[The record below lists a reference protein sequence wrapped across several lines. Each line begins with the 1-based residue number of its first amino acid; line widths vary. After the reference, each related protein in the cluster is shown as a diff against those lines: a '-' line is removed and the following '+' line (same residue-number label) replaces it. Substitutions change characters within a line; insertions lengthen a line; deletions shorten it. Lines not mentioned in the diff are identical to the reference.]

1 MQHQTTINDLAGLDG
16 LFTLVDH
23 ITVPE
28 TDPATGITEEVTL
41 PPPLIRTR
49 TLRDDTVVFVLTPPG
64 IHERI
69 HVADGAPVTVY
80 YRAPAPAVAPGQHTA
95 PAAPVARDA
104 LAAPQQHTAPWPQQQ
119 TAPQTQPQTQ
129 APQQAAAPRRPAAP
143 WQ

>member
-1 MQHQTTINDLAGLDG
+1 MQHQTTINDLAALDG
-16 LFTLVDH
+16 LFTLVDR

-28 TDPATGITEEVTL
+28 TDPSTGITEEVTL

-49 TLRDDTVVFVLTPPG
+49 TLRDDTVVYVLTPPG

-80 YRAPAPAVAPGQHTA
+80 YRTPAPAPAQHSA
-95 PAAPVARDA
+95 PAA
-104 LAAPQQHTAPWPQQQ
+104 AAPHQAAPPQHSAPWPQQP
-119 TAPQTQPQTQ
+119 TDPRGQPQ

>member
-1 MQHQTTINDLAGLDG
+1 MQHQTTINDLAALEG
-16 LFTLVDH
+16 LFTLVDR

-49 TLRDDTVVFVLTPPG
+49 TQRDDTVVYVLTPPG

-80 YRAPAPAVAPGQHTA
+80 YRTPAPAPASAQHSAPTA
-95 PAAPVARDA
+95 PYQAAPPQHSEPWPQPTDTQGQPP
-104 LAAPQQHTAPWPQQQ
+104 APQPAATPRRPTAPWQ
-119 TAPQTQPQTQ
+119 
-129 APQQAAAPRRPAAP
+129 
-143 WQ
+143 

>member
-1 MQHQTTINDLAGLDG
+1 MPHQTTINELSSLDG
-16 LFTLVDH
+16 LFTLVDR

-28 TDPATGITEEVTL
+28 TDPNTGITEEVTL

-49 TLRDDTVVFVLTPPG
+49 TLRNDTVVYVLTPPG

-80 YRAPAPAVAPGQHTA
+80 YRTPAPAPAQHPA
-95 PAAPVARDA
+95 PAAPHQTAA
-104 LAAPQQHTAPWPQQQ
+104 PQQAAAPQQHTAPWSQQQ
-119 TAPQTQPQTQ
+119 TAPQPQ
-129 APQQAAAPRRPAAP
+129 APQQATAPRRPAAP

>member
-1 MQHQTTINDLAGLDG
+1 MQHQTTINDLAALDG
-16 LFTLVDH
+16 LFTLVDR

-28 TDPATGITEEVTL
+28 TDPSTGITEEVTL

-80 YRAPAPAVAPGQHTA
+80 YRTPAPAPAPASGQHSA
-95 PAAPVARDA
+95 PAA
-104 LAAPQQHTAPWPQQQ
+104 AAPHQAAPPQHSAPWPQP
-119 TAPQTQPQTQ
+119 TAPQAQPQAQ
-129 APQQAAAPRRPAAP
+129 QPAPAPRRPAAP

>member
-1 MQHQTTINDLAGLDG
+1 MPHQTTINDLAALDG
-16 LFTLVDH
+16 LFTLVDR

-49 TLRDDTVVFVLTPPG
+49 TQRDDTVVYVLTPPG

-80 YRAPAPAVAPGQHTA
+80 YRTPTPAAAPGQHTA
-95 PAAPVARDA
+95 PAAPHQA
-104 LAAPQQHTAPWPQQQ
+104 AAPQQHTTPWPQQQ
-119 TAPQTQPQTQ
+119 TAPQPP
-129 APQQAAAPRRPAAP
+129 APQQAAAPRRAAP

>member
-1 MQHQTTINDLAGLDG
+1 MPHQTTINDLAALDG
-16 LFTLVDH
+16 LFTLVDR

-80 YRAPAPAVAPGQHTA
+80 YRTPTPAAPGQHHA

-104 LAAPQQHTAPWPQQQ
+104 LAAPQQHTAPWPQQ
-119 TAPQTQPQTQ
+119 TAPQPQPQ
-129 APQQAAAPRRPAAP
+129 APQQPAAPRRPAP

>member
-1 MQHQTTINDLAGLDG
+1 MPHQTTINDLAALDG
-16 LFTLVDH
+16 LFTLVDR

-41 PPPLIRTR
+41 PPPLIRTK

-80 YRAPAPAVAPGQHTA
+80 YRTPSPAAAPAPGPHPAPT
-95 PAAPVARDA
+95 ARDT
-104 LAAPQQHTAPWPQQQ
+104 PQQHAAPWTQP
-119 TAPQTQPQTQ
+119 TAPQP
-129 APQQAAAPRRPAAP
+129 QAAAPRRPTAP